1 MKKSNLVRALL
12 ASAAIALAIAAPANK
27 VLADS
32 AGTSVTQT
40 ATHLDAA
47 QFWIGEANGV
57 TSCNSVSQTSAS
69 DTITVTPPAGQYV
82 YLTQFLM
89 QHSTDA
95 TGATEVPTISMT
107 NIAFGGGLAAFLS
120 AASTLSTTGYT
131 VNFAIPFGP
140 GGLKSASPGVAVT
153 FVPSA
158 TLSAHTIMCNS
169 VTGFYNAN

>member
-1 MKKSNLVRALL
+1 MKNFRKALLGTASAIALL
-12 ASAAIALAIAAPANK
+12 AAPIAQADAP
-27 VLADS
+27 
-32 AGTSVTQT
+32 GTSITQT

-47 QFWIGEANGV
+47 VIWQGEAAGA
-57 TSCNSVSQTSAS
+57 TSCNAVSATSPS
-69 DTITVTPPAGQYV
+69 DTITITPPAGQYV
-82 YLTQFLM
+82 YLTNFLL

-107 NIAFGGGLAAFLS
+107 NIGTGGFPAFLS

-131 VNFAIPFGP
+131 VNVDIPFGV
-140 GGLKSASPGVAVT
+140 GGLKSAQPGLAVT

-169 VTGFYNAN
+169 VTWYANAN

>member
-1 MKKSNLVRALL
+1 MEMTRTKQLL
-12 ASAAIALAIAAPANK
+12 AGVAFCALMVGLPLAGNADAP
-27 VLADS
+27 
-32 AGTSVTQT
+32 GTSVTQT

-47 QFWIGEANGV
+47 QFWIGEAATT
-57 TSCNSVSQTSAS
+57 TSCNAVSATSPS

-82 YLTQFLM
+82 YLTDFIM

-107 NIAFGGGLAAFLS
+107 NISASGGVAAFLS
-120 AASTLSTTGYT
+120 AASTLATTGYT
-131 VNFAIPFGP
+131 VNMPINFGP
-140 GGLKSASPGVAVT
+140 GGLKSAVAGTAVT

-169 VTGFYNAN
+169 VLGYYNAN